1 MIEHFKFKECWLM
14 NWTNTKEK
22 EIVMWKR
29 IFERF
34 KSYIWIKKK
43 KEMKEEWRTKK

>member
-1 MIEHFKFKECWLM
+1 M

-22 EIVMWKR
+22 ETVMWR
-29 IFERF
+29 RTFERF
-34 KSYIWIKKK
+34 KSCTWIKKK